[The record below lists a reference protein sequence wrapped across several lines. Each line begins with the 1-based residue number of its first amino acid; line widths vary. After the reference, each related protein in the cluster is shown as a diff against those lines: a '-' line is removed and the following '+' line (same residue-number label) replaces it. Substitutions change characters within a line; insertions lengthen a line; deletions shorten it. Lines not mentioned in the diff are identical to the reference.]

1 MSFRALYNQ
10 NVVYFFWFSLF
21 LFVGGILLDNL
32 EFGHEFL
39 YFNDLK
45 RPFFNYFFE
54 GFTLI
59 GEAYTYFLVFL
70 FLWLYKRRY
79 AVLMPITGGLVS
91 LVVWIAKKS
100 FAQFRPA
107 EYFDE
112 QAWMK
117 QIDLVPGLVLNTGD
131 TTMPSGH
138 TLSAFALLTLLAFI
152 IEKNKAVWN
161 TVLFAVA
168 LLVGISRVYLVQHFL
183 KDIYTGAIFGVLL
196 ATFVYLAFEY
206 KLNAPQKK

>member
-1 MSFRALYNQ
+1 MLYNQ

-21 LFVGGILLDNL
+21 LFAGGILLDQL

-39 YFNDLK
+39 YFNCIK

-54 GFTLI
+54 GFTLV
-59 GEAYTYFLVFL
+59 GEAYSYFLVFVL
-70 FLWLYKRRY
+70 LYVYNRRY
-79 AVLMPITGGLVS
+79 ALLMPITGALVS
-91 LVVWIAKKS
+91 LVVWISKKS
-100 FAQFRPA
+100 FAQFRPS

-112 QAWMK
+112 QVWMR
-117 QIDLVPGLVLNTGD
+117 QIELVPGLTLNGGD

-138 TLSAFALLTLLAFI
+138 TLSAFALLTVVAFI
-152 IEKNKAVWN
+152 VKNNKAFWN
-161 TVLFAVA
+161 TVFFATA
-168 LLVGISRVYLVQHFL
+168 FLVGISRVYLVQHFL
-183 KDIYTGAIFGVLL
+183 KDIYTGALFGVLL

>member
-1 MSFRALYNQ
+1 MSFRVLYNQ

-21 LFVGGILLDNL
+21 LFVGGVLLDQL

-39 YFNDLK
+39 FFNSIK
-45 RPFFNYFFE
+45 TPFFYYFFQ

-59 GEAYTYFLVFL
+59 GEAYTYFLVFAL
-70 FLWLYKRRY
+70 LYLYKRNY
-79 AVLMPITGGLVS
+79 AWLMPITGGLVS

-100 FAQFRPA
+100 FAQFRPS

-112 QAWMK
+112 QNWMK
-117 QIDLVPGLVLNTGD
+117 QIDLVPGLVLNSGD

-138 TLSAFALLTLLAFI
+138 TLSAFALLTLVAFMV
-152 IEKNKAVWN
+152 EKNKAIWN
-161 TVLFAVA
+161 TVLFTIA

-196 ATFVYLAFEY
+196 ATFVYLAFVS
-206 KLNAPQKK
+206 KMNSPQK